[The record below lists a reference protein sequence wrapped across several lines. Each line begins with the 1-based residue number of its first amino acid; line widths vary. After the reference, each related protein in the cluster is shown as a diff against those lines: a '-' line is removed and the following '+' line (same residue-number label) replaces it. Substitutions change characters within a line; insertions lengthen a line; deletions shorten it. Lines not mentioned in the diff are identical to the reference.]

1 MRTQIIWLSAA
12 ALSLALSA
20 CSPPPPNTEAP
31 PTAAAE
37 ETAPSTP
44 VRSRGV
50 VQTVTA
56 EYNAITIQ
64 HEAIPEY
71 DMPAMVMEFT
81 VDDPSQLEGIETGDT
96 VTFELRSGLDIS
108 SIAEEDAN

>member
-1 MRTQIIWLSAA
+1 VRVLFIFGAA
-12 ALSLALSA
+12 ALIAVLPA
-20 CSPPPPNTEAP
+20 CSPPQPAAEAP
-31 PTAAAE
+31 AAAD
-37 ETAPSTP
+37 TARSTP

-50 VQTVTA
+50 VHAVTP
-56 EYNAITIQ
+56 EYKAITIQ

-81 VDDPSQLEGIETGDT
+81 VDEPSQLDGLEQGDN

-108 SIAEEDAN
+108 TISETEGN